1 MRHIFLMISTV
12 CCLFVMTT
20 ATAQEEPKQE
30 EPKHELSIYGLGG
43 YSPLSYTLSNNGT
56 KSGGIGGGAGL
67 GYTLNISPSLGIVAG
82 LEMATYTSKA
92 SYGNIQGNYEDR
104 YLEFSYSLNNYK
116 EVQNLTL
123 FSIPIMAQYSIP
135 AGSSGSIRFYASG
148 GFKLGFP
155 VSATADITPGAATTS
170 GKPVEEGV
178 KYDKLPQHGF
188 GENISLPATKQD
200 IDLGLSAALALETG
214 LRFNLTGKIGLYT
227 GIYFNYGL
235 NNIQKVKDKYLL
247 EYDVRHLEE
256 YDATNARPFLYN
268 SVLNTGLVDEINL
281 MSIGL
286 KLRVSFKL

>member
-1 MRHIFLMISTV
+1 MISTV
-12 CCLFVMTT
+12 CCLFITT
-20 ATAQEEPKQE
+20 AATAQE

-67 GYTLNISPSLGIVAG
+67 GYTLNISPSLGIATG
-82 LEMATYTSKA
+82 IEMATYTSEA
-92 SYGNIQGNYEDR
+92 SYGNIQGNYKDR

-155 VSATADITPGAATTS
+155 VSAAADITPGAATTS
-170 GKPVEEGV
+170 GIPVEEGV
-178 KYDKLPQHGF
+178 EYDKLLKHGF

-200 IDLGLSAALALETG
+200 IDLGFSAALALETG
-214 LRFNLTGKIGLYT
+214 LRFNLTDKIGLYT

-256 YDATNARPFLYN
+256 YNATNERPFLYN
-268 SVLNTGLVDEINL
+268 SVLNTGLVDKINL